1 MAAESIYSRAQFA
14 RGRNPLNGS
23 LPMEKR
29 FSAKDLPLIIGLTL
43 IVVLIVLLMYQV
55 DRQWSRMTEMQRA
68 MQEQSDDLRRL
79 RVALQSLEGRVH
91 SGGLAASG
99 EPVAT
104 ADVPEAFRRARRAME
119 QPDHAPGDWL
129 VRAFPTGLSTIT
141 PLVSSDAYASEVQS
155 YVMES
160 LLTRD
165 PDTLEWQ
172 GLIARD
178 WKYSEDGMT
187 ITFRMRPDV
196 TFSDGTPLTAHDVVF
211 TYRFIMTEAIAAPRA
226 RAYLEKIEKVAAL
239 GDHEVAFTFA
249 EPYFNSLQLAG
260 GMDIMPRHFYEPYLD
275 EPESFNRSRGLLMG
289 SGPYRLADPRGW
301 TPDQGLVELERN
313 PRYWGPVEPPFN
325 RMVWRVIENDSA
337 RLTTFRNGDIDA
349 YAARP
354 REYQRLLDDVQL
366 RARTV
371 HHEYMS
377 PTAGYA
383 YIGWNQERGGRPTRF
398 ADRRVRQAMSHLTD
412 IDRIIEEIMLGY
424 AEPAVSPFNPRS
436 PQHDASLEPYPFD
449 LERAAALLH
458 EAGYRTRNR
467 EGILLD
473 EEGRPFEFELVFFQD
488 NEDTRRIVLFLRDLY
503 ARAGILMRPRPTEW
517 SVMLD
522 LLNRKDFDAITLGWT
537 SGVETDIYQM
547 FHSSQTVA
555 GGDNF
560 IGYRSPELDRLIDQ
574 ARAEVD
580 EDARML
586 LWQAAERILHEDQPY
601 TFLMRRQTLA
611 FIDRRISNLQI
622 TSLGLNMGA
631 VPVEIYV
638 PLDQQR
644 H

>member
-1 MAAESIYSRAQFA
+1 
-14 RGRNPLNGS
+14 
-23 LPMEKR
+23 MEKR
-29 FSAKDLPLIIGLTL
+29 FSAKDLPLIIGLML

-55 DRQWSRMTEMQRA
+55 DRQWSRMTDMQRA

-79 RVALQSLEGRVH
+79 RVALQSLEGRVRT
-91 SGGLAASG
+91 GVAAPSG
-99 EPVAT
+99 EPLD
-104 ADVPEAFRRARRAME
+104 ADDMPAAFRRARRAAE
-119 QPDHAPGDWL
+119 QPDYAPGDWL

-141 PLVSSDAYASEVQS
+141 PLVSSDAYASEVQG
-155 YVMES
+155 YVLES

-178 WKYSEDGMT
+178 WEYSEDGMT
-187 ITFRMRPDV
+187 IAFRMRPDV
-196 TFSDGTPLTAHDVVF
+196 TFSDGTPLTARDVVF
-211 TYRFIMTEAIAAPRA
+211 TYQFIMTDAIAAPRA
-226 RAYLEKIEKVAAL
+226 RAYLEKIEKVEAL

-260 GMDIMPRHFYEPYLD
+260 GMEIMPRHFYEAYLD
-275 EPESFNRSRGLLMG
+275 EPETFNRSRGLLMG

-325 RMVWRVIENDSA
+325 RVVWRVIENDSA

-354 REYQRLLDDVQL
+354 REYQRLLDDAQL
-366 RARTV
+366 RERTL
-371 HHEYMS
+371 HYEYMS

-398 ADRRVRQAMSHLTD
+398 ADRRVRQAMSHLTN
-412 IDRIIEEIMLGY
+412 IDRIIAEIMLGY

-449 LERAAALLH
+449 LQRAAALLH

-467 EGILLD
+467 DGILLD
-473 EEGRPFEFELVFFQD
+473 EEGRPFEFDLVFFQD

-517 SVMLD
+517 SVMLE

-560 IGYRSPELDRLIDQ
+560 IGYRNPELDRLIDQ

-580 EDARML
+580 EDARMP
-586 LWQAAERILHEDQPY
+586 LWQVAERILHEDQPY

-611 FIDRRISNLQI
+611 FIDRRISNLEI

-638 PLDQQR
+638 PPDQQR
-644 H
+644 HTR